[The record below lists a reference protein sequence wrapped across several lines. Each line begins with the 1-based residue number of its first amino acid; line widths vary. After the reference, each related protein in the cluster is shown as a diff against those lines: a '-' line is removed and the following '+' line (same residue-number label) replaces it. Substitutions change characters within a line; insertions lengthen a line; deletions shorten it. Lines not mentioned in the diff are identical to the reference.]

1 MKKLFSTLIV
11 FAIMIIGCG
20 DETTVKGYTDE
31 DVQNMFSIFKDSV
44 VQEITDSVIHT
55 SKDTV
60 YKVSKDTVF
69 KNSRDTI
76 YIATKDTVYSVTTN
90 DSIVYIYKTDTV
102 SKVLDDT
109 TMIRLLD
116 SVYHRVE
123 SLSDE
128 NPRDTTITLSDT
140 TELESGYTVVSKT
153 WKGFVYKGV
162 FYDTTAYQ
170 SSSGVSFPNRYYNDG
185 TSKYYCWH
193 QCGSKIAP
201 DFNSSSSGCWKTSE
215 AMLQRFD
222 GWRIFN
228 FGDVMS
234 LGKHLETVI
243 SQDSIYIAHT
253 TGVSSRSANYYRI
266 MSNGEI
272 VLTSGVK
279 YLCAYDLAD
288 K

>member
-31 DVQNMFSIFKDSV
+31 DVQNMFSIFKDS
-44 VQEITDSVIHT
+44 
-55 SKDTV
+55 
-60 YKVSKDTVF
+60 
-69 KNSRDTI
+69 
-76 YIATKDTVYSVTTN
+76 
-90 DSIVYIYKTDTV
+90 IVYIYKTDTV
-102 SKVLDDT
+102 SKALDDT
-109 TMIRLLD
+109 TMIRLID

-185 TSKYYCWH
+185 TKYYCWH

-234 LGKHLETVI
+234 LGEHLGTVI

-279 YLCAYDLAD
+279 YLCAYDLARQINISS
-288 K
+288 KF

>member
-31 DVQNMFSIFKDSV
+31 DVQNMFSIFKDS
-44 VQEITDSVIHT
+44 
-55 SKDTV
+55 
-60 YKVSKDTVF
+60 
-69 KNSRDTI
+69 
-76 YIATKDTVYSVTTN
+76 
-90 DSIVYIYKTDTV
+90 IVYIYKTDTV
-102 SKVLDDT
+102 SKALDDT
-109 TMIRLLD
+109 TMIRLID

-234 LGKHLETVI
+234 LGEHLGTVI

-272 VLTSGVK
+272 VLTSGLK